1 VSNIEKNSLQNLG
14 FDTLNPEKYDD
25 IPNFN
30 ELPDLHDWHSLSIL
44 TLDWAALLLAGIS
57 PYGVNINQ
65 LNNVYGIRESQIRK
79 AEVMLKALMSDI
91 VFGKLEFIDM
101 IVVKEDS
108 NNGMD
113 YYKYDIEI
121 KQKEVVPAHLHTMD
135 TSRTTIQ
142 YTTFMSWIAR
152 KKIKSIRVLSLE
164 KMKYEQ
170 WKKQQ
175 EQATIQ
181 TVDVEPVQPE
191 VSRPLIG
198 YEYTNKALEFTKDCI
213 EQNYENGDAS
223 YLSDPKAQREYILKA
238 APAHGVNPT
247 VAEAVFK
254 VLRPDGVADKFT
266 KNNHLLVKPRKK

>member
-1 VSNIEKNSLQNLG
+1 MSNIEKSSSQNLG
-14 FDTLNPEKYDD
+14 FDTLNPAKYDD

-79 AEVMLKALMSDI
+79 AEVMLKAMMSDI

-101 IVVKEDS
+101 IIVKEDS

-135 TSRTTIQ
+135 SSRTTIQ
-142 YTTFMSWIAR
+142 YTAFISWIAR

-175 EQATIQ
+175 EHAAKQ
-181 TVDVEPVQPE
+181 TVDAEPAQPE
-191 VSRPLIG
+191 ASRPLIG
-198 YEYTNKALEFTKDCI
+198 YEYTNKALEFAKDCI
-213 EQNYENGDAS
+213 EQNYESGDES
-223 YLSDPKAQREYILKA
+223 FLSDPKAQREYILKA
-238 APAHGVNPT
+238 APAHDVNQT
-247 VAEAVFK
+247 VAEAVYR

-266 KNNHLLVKPRKK
+266 KNNPLLGKPRKK